1 MTMEEKSRRPDR
13 VLRAVLP
20 WAAAAVGLVI
30 YLFTLHPWVSLNS
43 LSVVANVA
51 GWSWIPPLTQPVFYT
66 LTIPFGWLPIRFLP
80 VALNV
85 FSAVCAGLTLAM
97 LARSVILLPR
107 DRVPLFRQNYEVSPT
122 FMPIAWIPPLLAVAG
137 CGFQLTFWEHATAAT
152 DEMLTLLLF
161 AFIIR
166 CVLEFRHRGREA
178 WLYWAALVA
187 GLAVPNDWAMLGF
200 LPVFLVALIWVKG
213 VTFFDTRF
221 LVRMTLLG
229 LAGLS
234 FYLLVPLV
242 VAWSP
247 DSSVGVWKAL
257 KHNPGSEF
265 GILRF
270 LVSNFYNASRDTAV
284 LLALVSII
292 PLFFMSLRWKTFS
305 GGTMMAGA
313 WLVTLPFHIVHA
325 GFLGLCL
332 WVFLDPRFSPRVVG
346 RTLGGNMSFL
356 TLYYLAALCLG
367 YYSGYFLHRFGRSEP
382 VDPNNPMP
390 TRRNWGPSVQGIAV
404 LVLLALPALLLLKNV
419 PLIRTAHANDLRQ
432 YAHAAVASLP
442 PAGAAVFSDDPLRL
456 GFVEAVL
463 AEQGKLPLYALVDTR
478 MINDPAYA
486 AFLKRRYP
494 AIWTATLPVGTR
506 KLDQLAVLRQ
516 FHEVA
521 RTNTICY
528 LHPSFGYFFEH
539 FSAEPHGLV
548 SILRNSPTN
557 SLAFP
562 TIAPEVMQ
570 ASATAWQRLEADILD
585 SLADRMA
592 ATDKPEQNFRRQ
604 MLKQLKVQPEY
615 NYPLWLAS
623 AWYSRALNDWGTV
636 LQRQRQF
643 PEAGNAFRR
652 ARDLK
657 PDSLPAIVNLF
668 CNTNLTAGRRL
679 EVDTTHTPETA
690 LGRYR
695 GWEDVLNEN
704 GPFDA
709 PEFSLGVGQF
719 FMANGLYRQSAQ
731 QFYRVTDLVP
741 GFFSAEIALANIDTA
756 LGRYDQALSR
766 VADIRASRIFT
777 NLTVLGRTELDLV
790 DAAVWLGKS
799 DLVQAD
805 QRIAAILAANPTNLS
820 VMDRVFALHIGK
832 QRHTNAMDLVL
843 RQLELAPNND
853 RYLVNK
859 SYLWL
864 QMGLFSNS
872 IPVLTQVLTKDS
884 DNFQARFNR
893 AIAYLNTAQLDEA
906 REDYEALEEVAPEN
920 AQVQYG
926 LAEVAW
932 RQHRTNATIVHLSN
946 YLSNAPPGTA
956 EAKLV
961 ETRLQELQHPGK

>member
-13 VLRAVLP
+13 VVRAVLP
-20 WAAAAVGLVI
+20 WAVAVAGLVT
-30 YLFTLHPWVSLNS
+30 YLFTLHPWLSLNS
-43 LSVVANVA
+43 LSVVSNVA
-51 GWSWIPPLTQPVFYT
+51 GWGWLPPLTQPVFYT
-66 LTIPFGWLPIRFLP
+66 LTWPFSWLPVRFLP
-80 VALNV
+80 LAMNV

-97 LARSVILLPR
+97 LTRSVMLLPR
-107 DRVPLFRQNYEVSPT
+107 DRVPLFRQNYELSAS
-122 FMPIAWIPPLLAVAG
+122 FMPLPWMPPLLAVAG
-137 CGFQLTFWEHATAAT
+137 CGLQLTFWEHATAAT
-152 DEMLTLLLF
+152 DEMLTLLMF

-166 CVLEFRHRGREA
+166 CVLEFRNRGREA

-187 GLAVPNDWAMLGF
+187 GLAVTNDWAMLGF
-200 LPVFLVALIWVKG
+200 LPVFVVAIIWVKG

-221 LVRMTLLG
+221 LLRVALLG
-229 LAGLS
+229 LAGMS
-234 FYLLVPLV
+234 FYLLPPLV
-242 VAWSP
+242 VALSP
-247 DSSVGVWKAL
+247 DSAVGVWKAL

-284 LLALVSII
+284 LLALVSIV

-313 WLVTLPFHIVHA
+313 WLVTLPFHIAHA

-367 YYSGYFLHRFGRSEP
+367 YYSGYFLHRFGRDEP
-382 VDPNNPMP
+382 VDPDNPMP
-390 TRRNWGPSVQGIAV
+390 TRRNWGPLVQGMAV

-419 PLIRTAHANDLRQ
+419 PLIRAAHANDLRQ

-442 PAGAAVFSDDPLRL
+442 PAGAAVLSDDPLRL
-456 GFVEAVL
+456 GFVQAVL
-463 AEQGKLPLYALVDTR
+463 AEQGKLSHYALVDTR
-478 MINDPAYA
+478 AINDPDYV

-494 AIWTATLPVGTR
+494 AIWTATLPVGR
-506 KLDQLAVLRQ
+506 RQLDQFAVLRQ
-516 FHEVA
+516 FHEIV
-521 RTNTICY
+521 RSNTLCY

-539 FSAEPHGLV
+539 FSAEPQGLV

-570 ASATAWQRLEADILD
+570 ASATAWQRLDADILD

-592 ATDKPEQNFRRQ
+592 ATEKPEQSFRRQ
-604 MLKQLKVQPEY
+604 MLNQLKVQPEY
-615 NYPLWLAS
+615 NYPMWLAS

-643 PEAGNAFRR
+643 PEAAAAFRR
-652 ARDLK
+652 ARELK
-657 PDSLPAIVNLF
+657 PDNLPAIVNLF
-668 CNTNLTAGRRL
+668 CNTNLIAGRRL
-679 EVDTTHTPETA
+679 EVDTTRSPEAA

-695 GWEDVLNEN
+695 GWEEALNEN

-709 PEFSLGVGQF
+709 PEFTFAIGHF
-719 FMANGLYRQSAQ
+719 FMANSLYRQAAQ
-731 QFYRVTDLVP
+731 QFHRVADLVP
-741 GFFSAEIALANIDTA
+741 GFVSAEIALANIDTV
-756 LGRYDQALSR
+756 LGRYDQAMTR
-766 VADIRASRIFT
+766 VAEVRASSIFT
-777 NLTVLGRTELDLV
+777 NLTSLGRTELDLV
-790 DAAVWLGKS
+790 DAAAWLGKS
-799 DLVQAD
+799 DTAKAD
-805 QRIAAILAANPTNLS
+805 QRIAAILSANPTNLN
-820 VMDRVFALHIGK
+820 VMDRVFALYVGK
-832 QRHTNAMDLVL
+832 QRHTNALDLVL
-843 RQLELAPNND
+843 RQLQLAPNNE
-853 RYLVNK
+853 RYLINK

-864 QMGLFSNS
+864 QMGLFSNA

-893 AIAYLNTAQLDEA
+893 AIAYLNTTQLDEA
-906 REDYEALEEVAPEN
+906 REDYEALEESAPEN
-920 AQVQYG
+920 PQIQYG

-961 ETRLQELQHPGK
+961 ETRLQELQPAGK